1 MSDLTPV
8 PTVPTVEQINL
19 AEMTQAEAVRTNTAI
34 QSAANCLQPCDVE
47 AIFREVAGMT
57 DWQVKKEIFNIR
69 KGRN

>member
-1 MSDLTPV
+1 MSDMTLP
-8 PTVPTVEQINL
+8 PTDQIAL
-19 AEMTQAEAVRTNTAI
+19 AEMTQAEARRTNTAI
-34 QSAANCLQPCDVE
+34 QSSANCLQSCDVE